1 MYFECNIDP
10 KIPQFYHPEIYSKL
24 VSTVALIHERT
35 DKLNAALDACSLKG
49 CVTRGATFAGIA
61 KTVFDYSTEKFDAM
75 TAKELASVVEMLY
88 DGNDAEDRIEWPNA
102 VVLFDTRFVT
112 TRDWEALRHIG
123 IGGSDSSVLMGCSPY
138 QSEEGLWYEK
148 LGYPEYVSEEEK
160 QALFDRG
167 HFLEDTVID
176 TFCRL
181 VGARRI
187 PESRMFRHR
196 DYPNTTANIDG
207 ILSMP
212 SGNLAIFEAKT
223 AARGKE
229 GEWMGN
235 KIPANYVCQCHQY
248 MSVLNDPRIEG
259 TYIGMIPVADLALD
273 GTYIASAYTDEF
285 YHHYIERDP
294 SFEEE
299 LLENEKWFWDSH
311 IVNGVKPKPSKD
323 PKIDKAVMLRFEP
336 SPLSDPTIPAQELS
350 YEQWEPKLDT
360 LLAAEKDYT
369 VKKAELDHLERYRDV
384 ARLEILEAL
393 QGAQCGIFRS
403 AAGDTKVTVKNT
415 AISKTTI
422 DTRKLKE
429 FYPEAWAATKKESA
443 YTRFSVKV

>member
-1 MYFECNIDP
+1 
-10 KIPQFYHPEIYSKL
+10 
-24 VSTVALIHERT
+24 
-35 DKLNAALDACSLKG
+35 
-49 CVTRGATFAGIA
+49 
-61 KTVFDYSTEKFDAM
+61 
-75 TAKELASVVEMLY
+75 
-88 DGNDAEDRIEWPNA
+88 
-102 VVLFDTRFVT
+102 
-112 TRDWEALRHIG
+112 
-123 IGGSDSSVLMGCSPY
+123 
-138 QSEEGLWYEK
+138 
-148 LGYPEYVSEEEK
+148 
-160 QALFDRG
+160 
-167 HFLEDTVID
+167 
-176 TFCRL
+176 
-181 VGARRI
+181 
-187 PESRMFRHR
+187 
-196 DYPNTTANIDG
+196 
-207 ILSMP
+207 
-212 SGNLAIFEAKT
+212 
-223 AARGKE
+223 
-229 GEWMGN
+229 MGN

-294 SFEEE
+294 SLEDE

-369 VKKAELDHLERYRDV
+369 VKKAELDHLERFRDV

-422 DTRKLKE
+422 DARKLKE